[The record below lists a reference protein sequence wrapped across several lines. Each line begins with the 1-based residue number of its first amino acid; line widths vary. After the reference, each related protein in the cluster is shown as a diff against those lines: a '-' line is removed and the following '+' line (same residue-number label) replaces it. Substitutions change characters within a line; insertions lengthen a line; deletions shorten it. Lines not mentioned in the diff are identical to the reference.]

1 MLIAAS
7 RAWRAELS
15 RDETEVTIAAVRDGL
30 PEDAPELRDLRF
42 EVPLERWNAV
52 VKHAQSDRKLLGGLL
67 LDFANLKDPVAGAV
81 ARDRLWLELT
91 EIILEATATL
101 VAAGCLVLAPAPADA
116 AVRRAGARGRR

>member
-15 RDETEVTIAAVRDGL
+15 RDETEVTITAVRDGL

-42 EVPLERWNAV
+42 EIPLERWNAV

-101 VAAGCLVLAPAPADA
+101 VAAGCLVLAPPPADA